1 MKAGKE
7 FLKDKFIE
15 FQRTIA
21 ELNHSRAEDRDMFQ
35 EKENALCLGLLD
47 ILDAFENIDE
57 TIEAKKDGFDK
68 TARMLS
74 KNIHSVHKKLIRL
87 MKSGN
92 IVKMEFPD
100 NKARMNHCKI
110 VDTREEPEMENEAIV
125 AVVKNGYVNKQDGAV
140 VRKAEVITVLNSI
153 SNP

>member
-1 MKAGKE
+1 MSRRKD

-21 ELNHSRAEDRDMFQ
+21 ELSHYHAKDRNMFQ
-35 EKENALCLGLLD
+35 EKERALCLGLLD
-47 ILDAFENIDE
+47 VLDALDNIDE

-74 KNIHSVHKKLIRL
+74 KNIRSVHKKLIRL
-87 MKSGN
+87 MNSGD

-100 NKARMNHCKI
+100 NKARMDYCKI
-110 VDTREEPEMENEAIV
+110 VDARKEPEMKMRLSSQWLKTDTSTKRMV
-125 AVVKNGYVNKQDGAV
+125 PWC
-140 VRKAEVITVLNSI
+140 VRPK
-153 SNP
+153 

>member
-21 ELNHSRAEDRDMFQ
+21 ELTRSRSEDRDMFQ
-35 EKENALCLGLLD
+35 QKEKALCLGLLD
-47 ILDAFENIDE
+47 ILDVFENIDE

-74 KNIHSVHKKLIRL
+74 KNIRSVHKKLIRL
-87 MKSGN
+87 MKSDD
-92 IVKMEFPD
+92 IVKMEFPEFSFTYKGRD
-100 NKARMNHCKI
+100 TATI
-110 VDTREEPEMENEAIV
+110 V
-125 AVVKNGYVNKQDGAV
+125 
-140 VRKAEVITVLNSI
+140 
-153 SNP
+153 